1 MNIVKDERL
10 KEEAKILFRFLKD
23 YGAYMKYRKYIFCP
37 NTYNRV
43 QKDNP
48 DWSFENTLKT
58 YGLYNMVTI
67 LITWDKTDEG
77 FEFWAD
83 LHAKFR
89 NYVRKIKSEA
99 SAEKKKRKNR
109 RKMVR
114 KMHG

>member
-37 NTYNRV
+37 NTYNIV

-58 YGLYNMVTI
+58 YGLDNMVTI

-99 SAEKKKRKNR
+99 SAEKKKRKIR
-109 RKMVR
+109 RKVV
-114 KMHG
+114 